1 MGLIGSGY
9 KDDEPIDEER
19 ERYREITG
27 SEFHGNMKEFRKE
40 IDRVRDDGWTSRKER
55 KDLGNLK
62 RDLDD

>member
-1 MGLIGSGY
+1 MGIIGSGW
-9 KDDEPIDEER
+9 KDDEPTDEER

-27 SEFHGNMKEFRKE
+27 NEFHGNMDEFRKE
-40 IDRVRDDGWTSRKER
+40 IDKVRDDGWTSRKER